1 MNLRDLIAT
10 CPIREIIGNSSVD
23 VHGLNYDSRLVN
35 QNDVF
40 FALRGIVSDG
50 HNYISSAI
58 ANGASVVFCEEML
71 LNTDTVTTVL
81 VDNSR
86 RAMALVA
93 SEFYGNPTKD
103 MKTVGI
109 TGTNGKTTIS
119 YLLEAVLS
127 QAGLLPAVIGTI
139 NYRFGLDLRQAPHT
153 TPEALDLMKQVS
165 DFRRNGAQS
174 LIMEVS
180 SHALDQ
186 HRTDG
191 VHFEVGLFTNLTP
204 EHLDYHND
212 MESYFQSKCRLF
224 LSLLS
229 RDTGRAVIN
238 IDDGYGLRLASM
250 IPEAITCG
258 RHRNADIFPTA
269 ITASLSGIKGQVQ
282 TPVGVVNVD
291 SQLIGEFNVENLL
304 CAIGAA
310 VALGLSST
318 DIELGLRKVTGIP
331 GRLEVVGNTLGAKI
345 LVDYAHTSD
354 ALKRVIDALQKLTPK
369 RILTVF
375 GCGGDRDRSKRPA
388 MAETVAL
395 GSDITIA
402 TSDNPRTEDPHQIL
416 NDVCTGF
423 QRVDIRELSQDE
435 ARIGGGKGYVII
447 SDRREALKFAVSL
460 LRPGD
465 LLLVAGKGHE
475 DYQILPTGRIHFDDC
490 EELRSA
496 LERRGL
502 Q

>member
-10 CPIREIIGNSSVD
+10 CPVREVVGNSSVD
-23 VHGLNYDSRLVN
+23 VHALHYDSRLVN

-58 ANGASVVFCEEML
+58 ANGASVVFCEEMSS
-71 LNTDTVTTVL
+71 NMDAVTTVL

-86 RAMALVA
+86 HAMSLVA
-93 SEFYGNPTKD
+93 SEFYGNPTKE

-127 QAGLLPAVIGTI
+127 QAGLSPAVIGTI

-174 LIMEVS
+174 LVMEVS

-191 VHFEVGLFTNLTP
+191 VHFEVALFTNLTP

-224 LSLLS
+224 LSLLP
-229 RDTGRAVIN
+229 RDNGRAVIN

-250 IPEAITCG
+250 VPGAITCS
-258 RHRNADIFPTA
+258 RHRNADIFPLT

-282 TPVGVVNVD
+282 TPLGVVNVD
-291 SQLIGEFNVENLL
+291 SHLIGDFNIENIL
-304 CAIGAA
+304 CAIGTA

-318 DIELGLRKVTGIP
+318 DIESGLRKVKGIP
-331 GRLEVVGNTLGAKI
+331 GRLEVVENALETKI

-354 ALKRVIDALQKLTPK
+354 ALKRVIDALQKLSPK

-388 MAETVAL
+388 MAEVVAR

-402 TSDNPRTEDPHQIL
+402 TSDNPRTEDPNQIL

-423 QRVDIRELSQDE
+423 KQVEIREWSQDE
-435 ARIGGGKGYVII
+435 ARIGNGKGYVII
-447 SDRREALKFAVSL
+447 PDRREALKFAVSL

-490 EELRSA
+490 EELRNA
-496 LERRGL
+496 LELRGL